1 MCIRDRSHGIPHF
14 KSDLSR
20 RHPLRDPHLQRSH
33 FTRLFQSLVTDPLT
47 LPNFLSRRNK
57 RLGKID
63 PYHLIRT
70 PRHLQ
75 SRAPHRA
82 THIERPLHPPFRKM
96 PHSSHRKIQ
105 RFCRTSGP
113 RQDFLR
119 ASKVKKEILSDI
131 SPRLIN
137 LAHCQHSTPSSFIV
151 ENKPT
156 SRSAS
161 LIIHRIEASPSS
173 SPKYQQVRPKDLKE
187 MKTGIPSPSVP
198 SWDSE

>member
-1 MCIRDRSHGIPHF
+1 MASPTSKPTFSG
-14 KSDLSR
+14 

-33 FTRLFQSLVTDPLT
+33 FPRLFQSLVANPLT
-47 LPNFLSRRNK
+47 LPNFLSCRNK

-63 PYHLIRT
+63 PNHLIRT

-82 THIERPLHPPFRKM
+82 THIESPLHPPFRKM

-131 SPRLIN
+131 SPRFIN
-137 LAHCQHSTPSSFIV
+137 LAHCQHSTPSFFIV

-156 SRSAS
+156 SSSAS
-161 LIIHRIEASPSS
+161 LIIHRIEASPFSS
-173 SPKYQQVRPKDLKE
+173 SKFQ
-187 MKTGIPSPSVP
+187 
-198 SWDSE
+198 